1 MQQIWQTR
9 RTRLDLTT
17 HGLIMGVLNVT
28 PDSFSDGGHFVG
40 VPSAVA
46 HAQSMIE
53 QGAAIIDIG
62 GESTRPGSARV
73 PAAEQIRR
81 VVPVIDSLHR
91 QTETLVSIDTT
102 SALVAQAALAAG
114 ADIVNDVSGLR
125 GDPAMARV
133 CAEARCGLVIMHM
146 QGEPASMQL
155 NPEYRDVVAEVAAFF
170 SAQLEAAAAA
180 GICREAVVFD
190 PGLGFGKT
198 VAHNLTLVRHLDF
211 LTRGTN
217 RPVLLGASRKSFLGR
232 VLSSDVLGDRYW
244 PTVALTSFGREKGVR
259 VFRVH
264 DVLPNVHA
272 LRMTEAILSAGG

>member
-1 MQQIWQTR
+1 MQQFWQTR

-28 PDSFSDGGHFVG
+28 PDSFSDGGRFVG

-81 VVPVIDSLHR
+81 VVPVIESLHR
-91 QTETLVSIDTT
+91 QTETLISIDTT
-102 SALVAQAALAAG
+102 SALVAQAALEAG

-146 QGEPASMQL
+146 QGEPATMQL
-155 NPEYRDVVAEVAAFF
+155 KPEYRDVVAEVAEFF
-170 SAQLEAAAAA
+170 SAQLEAANGA

-198 VAHNLTLVRHLDF
+198 VAHNLTLIRQLDV
-211 LTRGTN
+211 LSRGTN
-217 RPVLLGASRKSFLGR
+217 RPLLLGASRKSFLGR
-232 VLSSDVLGDRYW
+232 VLSSDALGDRHW
-244 PTVALTSFGREKGVR
+244 PTVALTSFGQRKGC
-259 VFRVH
+259 
-264 DVLPNVHA
+264 
-272 LRMTEAILSAGG
+272 